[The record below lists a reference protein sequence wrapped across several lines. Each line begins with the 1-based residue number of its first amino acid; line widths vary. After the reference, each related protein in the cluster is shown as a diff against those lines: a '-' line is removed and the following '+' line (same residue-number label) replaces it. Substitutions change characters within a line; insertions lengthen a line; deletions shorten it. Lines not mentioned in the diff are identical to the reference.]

1 MSLLIRA
8 SLLFG
13 SLAIVSMM
21 VGPVLANLQLAR
33 PYTGFIVALAGAGMA
48 LAGLLLGIIAALR
61 GGGSAA
67 VLAIG
72 LAAVVSFPVLG
83 FALWARRYPVI
94 NDVATDTRNPPRFVH
109 IAAAPES
116 RDADYSYPASFAAAQ
131 QTGYPETGPLI
142 LGLSPGVAFE
152 IVDRIAKRMPQWV
165 ITVSDGHSLTLEG
178 FEDSALFRFRDDFV
192 IEVRRSG
199 IGSAVH
205 MRSRSRTGKS
215 DLGVNARRIGLFLEA
230 VQYQAGL

>member
-1 MSLLIRA
+1 M
-8 SLLFG
+8 FG
-13 SLAIVSMM
+13 SLAIVFMM

-33 PYTGFIVALAGAGMA
+33 SYTGFTISLAGAGLA
-48 LAGLLLGIIAALR
+48 LAGLLLGIIAAMR

-72 LAAVVSFPVLG
+72 LAAIVSFPVFG

-94 NDVATDTRNPPRFVH
+94 NDLTTDTKNPPRFVH
-109 IAAAPES
+109 IATAPDS
-116 RDADYSYPASFAAAQ
+116 READYSYPASFADVQ
-131 QTGYPETGPLI
+131 QTGYPEISPLA
-142 LGLSPGVAFE
+142 LPLSPGVAFE
-152 IVDRIAKRMPQWV
+152 IVDHTAKQMTQWV

-178 FEDSALFRFRDDFV
+178 FQDSVLFRFRDDFV

-205 MRSRSRTGKS
+205 MRSRSRVGKS

-230 VQYQAGL
+230 VQYQADR